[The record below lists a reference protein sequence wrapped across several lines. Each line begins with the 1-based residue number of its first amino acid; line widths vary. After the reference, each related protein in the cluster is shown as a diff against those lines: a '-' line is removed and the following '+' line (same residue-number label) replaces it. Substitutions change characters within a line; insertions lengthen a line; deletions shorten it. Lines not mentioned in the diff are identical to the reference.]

1 MCLFK
6 LMVLTLLEF
15 CVLPTALPIYHD
27 VSYMLLLTTLLEV
40 SSYTCSA
47 QAETREVESGR
58 QEGVLL
64 QTYSN

>member
-1 MCLFK
+1 MCLLK

-15 CVLPTALPIYHD
+15 CVFLVTLPVYHD

-40 SSYTCSA
+40 SSYTCST
-47 QAETREVESGR
+47 QTEKREVESGR
-58 QEGVLL
+58 QGGVLL